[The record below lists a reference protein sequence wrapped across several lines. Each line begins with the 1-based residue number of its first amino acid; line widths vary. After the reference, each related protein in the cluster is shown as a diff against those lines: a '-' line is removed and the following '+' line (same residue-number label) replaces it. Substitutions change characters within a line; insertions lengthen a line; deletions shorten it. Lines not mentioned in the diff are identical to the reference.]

1 MIVSSILIADPAKVD
16 HDLAFLMQCFREVLE
31 DAGEHELARH
41 LPWQG
46 SVHPLTTTEV
56 STERLVQAYTIAFNL
71 LSMVE
76 QNASVQHRR
85 AAEAER
91 GLTSIR
97 ALWGQCLDELR
108 EHGLTDTQIAET
120 LDRMQVEPVLTAH
133 PTEAKRA
140 TVLEHHRSLYLLL
153 VRRENQMW
161 TPYEQQAIRNEV
173 KLTLELLW
181 RTGEVFLEKP
191 DVASE
196 RRNII
201 HYLRNVFP
209 SVLPVLDQR
218 LRQAWD
224 YLGFDPALIRDATQ
238 LPRLQFGTWVGG
250 DRDGHPG
257 VTAEVTRETLHELR
271 LQSLLLLHEQLS
283 ELARIVSLSDRLQ
296 QPSPALLRRITAI
309 STELDTQGQQA
320 IQRNPNEPWRQMVNM
335 MLARLPLDIT
345 HTNGGKLRQDNNCY
359 QHPRELEADLSLLCA
374 SLRTAGAHGI
384 ADGTVQ
390 PVIRNVQTF
399 GFHLANLDIRQ
410 NSRFHDLAVSQLLQ
424 AAQLEDTRFHEWDEQ
439 RRLEFLNAEL
449 NSPRPFT
456 RPDMQIGSEASAVLA
471 CYRILVDHMRIY
483 GRDGIGAL
491 IISMT
496 RSLSDLLVVYLLA
509 REVGLVIAT
518 LEGLACSLPVVPL
531 FETIDDLHN
540 SPQILH
546 DFLSHPFTRRS
557 LEQQPKG
564 HNGQPVQQVMIGYSD
579 SNKDGGIF
587 SSLWNLYRAQAALS
601 QIGQECGVRIRFF
614 HGRGGT
620 ISRGA
625 GPTHRFVKAKPNDAL
640 NGDLRLTEQ
649 GESIAQKYANRIQA
663 AYHLELLVA
672 GVTRATL
679 LDWHHP
685 QPPHALEPTMEWLA
699 EQSRQTYTALLTSP
713 EFLTFFRQA
722 TPIDVIEQSRI
733 GSRPSRRTGQQTL
746 SDLRA
751 IPWVFSWGQARFY
764 LSGWY
769 GVGSALEALQAH
781 DAAAFDAVKQNLLTW
796 PPLHYVL
803 SNAATSIAVA
813 NVDIMQEYAALVEDT
828 GVRERVLTMILT
840 EYKRTRRMLE
850 TIYGGTLAE
859 RRPNVDSIVQ
869 KRDEGLHTLHHQQ
882 IELLRTW
889 RGLRQAGKD
898 DEAAALLPHLL
909 LTVNAVASGLGS
921 TG

>member
-1 MIVSSILIADPAKVD
+1 MIVSSMLVADPAKVD
-16 HDLAFLMQCFREVLE
+16 QDLAFLMQCFRDVLE
-31 DAGEHELARH
+31 DAGEHALARA
-41 LPWQG
+41 LPWQDAAPAHTAG
-46 SVHPLTTTEV
+46 V

-85 AAEAER
+85 ATEAEH
-91 GLTSIR
+91 GLAAIR
-97 ALWGQCLDELR
+97 ALWGQCLQEL
-108 EHGLTDTQIAET
+108 HTQGLTDAQIAEA
-120 LDRMQVEPVLTAH
+120 LHRMQVEPVLTAH

-140 TVLEHHRSLYLLL
+140 TVLEHHRKLYLLL

-161 TPYEQQAIRNEV
+161 TPYERQTIRNEV
-173 KLTLELLW
+173 RLTLELLW

-196 RRNII
+196 RRNVT

-209 SVLPVLDQR
+209 SALPLLDQR
-218 LRQAWD
+218 LHQAWHS
-224 YLGFDPALIRDATQ
+224 LGFDPTLIGDANRM
-238 LPRLQFGTWVGG
+238 PRLQFGTWVGG

-257 VTAEVTRETLHELR
+257 VTAEVTRETLHDLR

-296 QPSPALLRRITAI
+296 PPAPALLQRITEIHTALGG
-309 STELDTQGQQA
+309 TGQQA
-320 IQRNPNEPWRQMVNM
+320 LQRNPNEPWRQMMNL
-335 MLARLPLDIT
+335 MLARLPLDIP
-345 HTNGGKLRQDNNCY
+345 HAEGGTLCQEQSRY
-359 QHPRELEADLSLLCA
+359 PHAAELEADLVLLCD
-374 SLRTAGAHGI
+374 SLRSAGAHRV
-384 ADGTVQ
+384 ADQAVQ
-390 PVIRNVQTF
+390 PVIRSVQTF
-399 GFHLANLDIRQ
+399 GFHLATLDIRQ
-410 NSRFHDLAVSQLLQ
+410 NSRFHELAVSQLLQ
-424 AAQLEDTRFHEWDEQ
+424 AARLDDTSFHEWDEQ
-439 RRLEFLNAEL
+439 RRLAFLNAEL
-449 NSPRPFT
+449 LSPRPFT
-456 RPDMQIGSEASAVLA
+456 RPDMHLGAEASAVLS
-471 CYRILVDHMRIY
+471 CYRVLVEHLRCY
-483 GRDGIGAL
+483 GRAGIGAL

-509 REVGLVIAT
+509 REVGLVIET
-518 LEGLACSLPVVPL
+518 PEGLACSLPVVPL

-540 SPQILH
+540 SPQIVR

-557 LEQQPKG
+557 LQQQPKG
-564 HNGQPVQQVMIGYSD
+564 HDGQPVQQVMIGYSD

-587 SSLWNLYRAQAALS
+587 ASLWNLYRTQAALS
-601 QIGQECGVRIRFF
+601 QVGQECGVRIRFF
-614 HGRGGT
+614 DGRGGT

-625 GPTHRFVKAKPNDAL
+625 GPTHRFVKAKPNNAL

-649 GESIAQKYANRIQA
+649 GESIAQKYANRVQA
-663 AYHLELLVA
+663 AYHLEMLLA

-685 QPPHALEPTMEWLA
+685 QPSHALEPTMEWLA
-699 EQSRQTYTALLTSP
+699 EQSRQTYTTLLTS
-713 EFLTFFRQA
+713 EGFLTFFRQA

-746 SDLRA
+746 ADLRA
-751 IPWVFSWGQARFY
+751 IPWVFSWSQARFY

-769 GVGSALEALQAH
+769 GVGSALEALHTH
-781 DAAAFDAVKQNLLTW
+781 DPAAFDAIKQNLLIW

-813 NVDIMQEYAALVEDT
+813 NVAIMQQYADLVEDAS
-828 GVRERVLTMILT
+828 VRERVLTMILS
-840 EYKRTRRMLE
+840 EHERTRRMLE
-850 TIYGGTLAE
+850 AAYGGTLAE
-859 RRPNVDSIVQ
+859 RRPNVHGMVQ

-882 IELLRTW
+882 IDLLRTW
-889 RGLRQAGKD
+889 RSLRRAGR
-898 DEAAALLPHLL
+898 DEEAEALLPHLL